1 MTQYFNE
8 CSSNLTSV
16 NGGLPRTE
24 TAAMAAAMTE
34 ANGFQTVSAVLPA
47 DLTGLDR
54 WIAHRSKVPVNCHS
68 GRAGDVTDPSTWVSY
83 EEAQAFT
90 AAHPETGLGFVI
102 SGVDDIVGID
112 IDHCLDEGKAV
123 ATQVQAILNRVNSY
137 SEISPSGSGLHIYV
151 RGQWPEGA
159 RNKIKLDDGIAIEVY
174 DRNRY
179 FTVTG
184 NRFGES
190 TEVTGDQHL
199 LDYLYEEFFKRE
211 SDDGNPQIEPLQL
224 NMVEIP
230 TCILEQIV
238 KHAEESPVF
247 AGLWSG
253 TDRSGDE
260 SSDDMRLLYR
270 LAPLCDNNPDV
281 MAAAFLA
288 SPYVQSKDEAHIKKL
303 ERPDYLGRSIGKA
316 LLYAA
321 EHTQCEVS
329 IPNTEL
335 LDYEFNDYGNA
346 RRLLSLYQGRVL
358 YDSESGN
365 WLLYENG
372 RWKPD
377 NKRKEG
383 MYKIANSLYCNL
395 EAMLY
400 QEYADDVHEA
410 ERFDEAENLDESEKE
425 EAQFYREQ
433 REKFINLHKEVRKLG
448 NHATQRSMLN
458 NAATQSRGAGI
469 EFNSHNHLLV
479 VQNGTV
485 DLRNGNLLPH
495 VPGYHITMR
504 ADIEYNPAAPEP
516 QRFCQF
522 LNEIFDHNAELIAYV
537 HRLLGYCITGE
548 TREHVFHVL
557 HGEGANGKSVLINLL
572 SRLLGEYCKTVSA
585 GALERHSDN
594 DKPNPSLLQAK
605 DARIIVVNETN
616 EGVKL
621 NSALIKQISAG
632 DEICPRA
639 LFKDNEHFKP
649 HMQILWVTNHI
660 PQIDWEDGGIRRR
673 YKLIPFTVTFTPDQQ
688 DKELPEKLWAEREG
702 ILKWLIEGAIDW
714 YAHGLGDLPDT
725 MADALERERR
735 NEDSVYAFFQDEIV
749 VTNNPEDEIQA
760 KVLYDAYLEYC
771 VNNEIDFPQTNSKV
785 GVKLPKLGV
794 LKKKKP
800 RFNVY
805 IGIRLRFE
813 TE

>member
-1 MTQYFNE
+1 MSYCFNE
-8 CSSNLTSV
+8 NTSLLPV
-16 NGGLPRTE
+16 NTILPANE
-24 TAAMAAAMTE
+24 TPAMASITGNLSSRANVE
-34 ANGFQTVSAVLPA
+34 AIPSM

-54 WIAHRSKVPVNCHS
+54 WVAHRNKVPVDCHTGS
-68 GRAGDVTDPSTWVSY
+68 NGDVTNPATWVSY
-83 EEAQAFT
+83 MTAVGFT
-90 AAHPETGLGFVI
+90 TLHPDTGLGFVI
-102 SGVDDIVGID
+102 SGDDGIVGID
-112 IDHCLDEGKAV
+112 IDHCLVDGKVTDSRIQQISDRIKTYAEV
-123 ATQVQAILNRVNSY
+123 
-137 SEISPSGSGLHIYV
+137 SPSGTGLHIYV

-159 RNKIKLDDGIAIEVY
+159 RNKVKLDGGIAIEVY

-316 LLYAA
+316 LQYVA

-358 YDSESGN
+358 YDSASGN

-383 MYKIANSLYCNL
+383 MYKIANELYCNL
-395 EAMLY
+395 ESILY
-400 QEYADDVHEA
+400 QEYADYLHEA

-433 REKFINLHKEVRKLG
+433 REKFINLHKAVRKLG
-448 NHATQRSMLN
+448 NHSTQRSMLN

-469 EFNSHNHLLV
+469 EFNRHNHLLV

-485 DLRNGNLLPH
+485 DLHTGNLLPH
-495 VPGYHITMR
+495 VPGYYITMR
-504 ADIEYNPAAPEP
+504 ADVKYDPAAQEPE
-516 QRFCQF
+516 RFLQF
-522 LNEIFDHNAELIAYV
+522 LNEIFDNNQELVDYV
-537 HRLLGYCITGE
+537 HRLLGYCLTGE

-572 SRLLGEYCKTVSA
+572 CRMFSEYCKNVSA

-594 DKPNPSLLQAK
+594 DRPNPSLLQAK

-632 DEICPRA
+632 DEVCPRA
-639 LFKDNEHFKP
+639 LFQDNEHFIP

-660 PQIDWEDGGIRRR
+660 PQIDWNDGGLRRR

-688 DKELPEKLWAEREG
+688 DKDLPEKLWAEREG

-714 YAHGLGDLPDT
+714 YAHGLGELPDT
-725 MADALERERR
+725 MAEALEKERR
-735 NEDSVYAFFQDEIV
+735 AEDSVYAFYQDKIINTGDSKDQIPASNMYKAYQQYCLDNELDYP
-749 VTNNPEDEIQA
+749 VTVSA
-760 KVLYDAYLEYC
+760 MG
-771 VNNEIDFPQTNSKV
+771 T
-785 GVKLPKLGV
+785 KLPKLGAV
-794 LKKKKP
+794 KKKTSSC
-800 RFNVY
+800 NVY
-805 IGIRLRFE
+805 IGVKLRNKAE
-813 TE
+813 